1 MYRLPAITML
11 ILASLLLSACGST
24 GFMADTSGH
33 VDAAAVPAPAPV
45 DPYLTNRRSVSRE
58 ANLRFERA
66 NRAMATQDWP
76 AAIVELEWLV
86 ETQADLSG
94 PPLNLALVYQ
104 QLGELENAEHF
115 YRQALRNNHNN
126 LVAYNQYAIFLRE
139 QGRFEE
145 AAQTYRQALDIWEP
159 HAQTH
164 RNIGVLYDLY
174 MGDQALALQ
183 HFYRYQALS
192 HTQDK
197 VVAGWI
203 ADLNR
208 QLMTLA
214 QGE

>member
-1 MYRLPAITML
+1 MSRLPATVFL
-11 ILASLLLSACGST
+11 FTVGLLLSACGTTDIQVVSV
-24 GFMADTSGH
+24 SL
-33 VDAAAVPAPAPV
+33 
-45 DPYLTNRRSVSRE
+45 DPYLNHRRSVSQ
-58 ANLRFERA
+58 AASQRFERA
-66 NRAMATQDWP
+66 NRAMAAQDWP
-76 AAIVELEWLV
+76 AAIAELEWLV

-104 QLGELENAEHF
+104 HMGELENAEQY
-115 YRQALRNNHNN
+115 YRQALQSNPRN
-126 LVAYNQYAIFLRE
+126 LAAYNQYAIFLRE

-145 AAQTYRQALDIWEP
+145 AEQTYLQALATWEP

-164 RNIGVLYDLY
+164 RNIGVLYDMY

-192 HTQDK
+192 KSQDK
-197 VVAGWI
+197 VVASWI